1 MSAASVTATLAGLGL
16 TSPQY
21 ALGEP
26 LSQPALQVVNQRLVN
41 SRPYKAKLTITE
53 GNTVF
58 LERTKVVKAARLR
71 KSPADYEGH
80 VTGVV
85 APKGIVVHPRVD
97 SFSLQKRGS
106 NAEITFRYAIHV
118 DPGARRSGKV
128 QLSLQLLE
136 RTGLGNVV
144 VVDKVKHWIKVRPI
158 GTVSAKALSADFY
171 GYRHYNGTARA
182 QLNRLRNKVPRLS
195 LKDRSRIPPLDRQ
208 PGKVATRVQAFMQS
222 RRRMWI
228 AHRHL
233 VAAATSPDPNT
244 SGLAKTL
251 LRSLGEPAS
260 KLSKLPLVALAGAA
274 PPPPTSAE
282 VETLK
287 PTRTEPAPPP
297 SKSPG
302 GTVAPVTRYDPDA
315 ESDRPTPPP
324 PPPVV
329 AKVDPPKSPEK
340 PTKPA
345 NADPANTGNPEEP
358 VGVVS
363 DDPFAE
369 RLMRRVVTVP
379 GYSRSLVMDD
389 PNIAFGAAIRMG
401 WANVTLGERAVTTA
415 IFYDAQVSITPDIG
429 LELSVP
435 TQYLNIDPDPDDR
448 FRSVYTIGNPLLSA
462 KYRLY
467 LPKVLERRP
476 ALTIR
481 ARWAIPMAPLHK
493 VPPSDIGVETFT
505 TQAYFTDTH
514 AFFLEKTDLGLGVN
528 FAWQWDML
536 HIGAQLYAD
545 YFFPVSGSLE
555 RQSFFTLNYGASVG
569 VLPFG
574 DIVGAYLE
582 GRATSLFT
590 GPGRTEF
597 FTYAGFRGRILDY
610 IEPAIW
616 VAFPL
621 GSIRDVSG
629 LQVGAE
635 LRFSYDIEAI
645 VDSGKLKR
653 GDDPLLE

>member
-1 MSAASVTATLAGLGL
+1 MSAASITATLAGLGL
-16 TSPQY
+16 MSPQN

-26 LSQPALQVVNQRLVN
+26 LSQPALQVVEQRLVS

-53 GNTVF
+53 GDTIF
-58 LERTKVVKAARLR
+58 LERTKLVKAGRLR
-71 KSPADYEGH
+71 KPSADYEGH
-80 VTGVV
+80 VNGIV

-106 NAEITFRYAIHV
+106 NVEVTFRYAIHV

-128 QLSLQLLE
+128 QLSLQLIE

-144 VVDKVKHWIKVRPI
+144 VVDKVKHWIKLRPI
-158 GTVSAKALSADFY
+158 GTIDAKALSADFY
-171 GYRHYNGTARA
+171 GYRHYNGAARA
-182 QLNRLRNKVPRLS
+182 HLNRLRSKVPRLS

-208 PGKVATRVQAFMQS
+208 SGKVATRVQAFLQT

-233 VAAATSPDPNT
+233 VAAANSPDPQT
-244 SGLAKTL
+244 SGLAKKL
-251 LRSLGEPAS
+251 LQSLSAPAS
-260 KLSKLPLVALAGAA
+260 KLAQLPLVALAETA
-274 PPPPTSAE
+274 PPPPSAQ

-287 PTRTEPAPPP
+287 PTRTEPAT
-297 SKSPG
+297 SDRPG
-302 GTVAPVTRYDPDA
+302 GTIAPVTSYDPDT
-315 ESDRPTPPP
+315 ESDRPPP
-324 PPPVV
+324 PPPPTAV
-329 AKVDPPKSPEK
+329 AKIDPPKG

-345 NADPANTGNPEEP
+345 KPGSTNADPAAPEEP

-379 GYSRSLVMDD
+379 GYSRSLVMDE

-528 FAWQWDML
+528 FAWQWNML

-545 YFFPVSGSLE
+545 YFFPVGGSLE

-597 FTYAGFRGRILDY
+597 FTYAGFRGRFLNY

-645 VDSGKLKR
+645 VDSGKLRR